1 LENRAT
7 VLFQAAEKQ
16 EAVASSESKHEAL
29 HSTLQVTIRCIMTK
43 N

>member
-16 EAVASSESKHEAL
+16 EAVASSESKH
-29 HSTLQVTIRCIMTK
+29 STLQVTIRCIMTK